1 MGEVIYRLVSTS
13 EKRVIESPF
22 CLCGERI
29 AAFYLEE
36 AALKIARALR
46 ESEWKT
52 VYGCYAQPDGAFLIG
67 LASARAGGKF
77 RQRLSLKNVT
87 DRFDPSLPVWKNAS
101 VKRISGPL
109 DEFVHACLRSV
120 NQQTA
125 APREVPSRNFHGSVY
140 VKR

>member
-13 EKRVIESPF
+13 RKRVVESPF

-52 VYGCYAQPDGAFLIG
+52 VYGCYAQPDGTFLIG

-77 RQRLSLKNVT
+77 RQKISLRKVSGKLNPAVETWKNV
-87 DRFDPSLPVWKNAS
+87 SA
-101 VKRISGPL
+101 KRISGPL
-109 DEFVHACLRSV
+109 DAFVRSCLQPVSRS
-120 NQQTA
+120 
-125 APREVPSRNFHGSVY
+125 RR
-140 VKR
+140 